1 MYEHKHIT
9 LRVSASARAQK
20 LGRSGLFITS
30 KLEYHKNAIII
41 YCVARNVVSKRYVVA
56 TRVLPRASLV
66 LHR

>member
-9 LRVSASARAQK
+9 LSVSASARAQK

-41 YCVARNVVSKRYVVA
+41 YCVAVSKRYVVA